1 MAAVESDYAISG
13 GEAMTQRCAIGIGA
27 SSQAARD
34 EVIALIRE
42 SIEIITPGAL
52 LATLDRRA
60 EIASQVAAE
69 LGLKLVLLP
78 AESLAAVR
86 GVKTI
91 SARSTAETGSESV
104 AEAAALASLG
114 PGARL
119 VLERRVGNR
128 CTCAMAVLP

>member
-1 MAAVESDYAISG
+1 
-13 GEAMTQRCAIGIGA
+13 MTERCAIGIGA
-27 SSQAARD
+27 SSQAARAD
-34 EVIALIRE
+34 VIELIRK
-42 SIEIITPGAL
+42 SIDIIEQDAL

-60 EIASQVAAE
+60 EIASQVAGE

-78 AESLAAVR
+78 AESLAGIR

-91 SARSTAETGSESV
+91 SARSSAATGSSSV

-119 VLERRVGNR
+119 VLERQVGNR